1 MNKSPR
7 QALYRK
13 YRSHTFDEVI
23 GQGHVTSI
31 LAAAVQQGK
40 ISHAYLL
47 TGPRGVGKTS
57 VARIL
62 AHAITKLPYT
72 GEDQPLDIIE
82 IDAASNNGIDD
93 IRDLRDKARVAPA
106 HAARKVYIIDEV
118 HMLSKAAFNGLLKIL
133 EEPPAHVVFILA
145 TTDYDKLPA
154 TIISRTQRFHFR
166 LVEAPIVAQ
175 HLAHIAAQ
183 EGITADKEA
192 LMTIAERGGGSL
204 RDSIS
209 LFDQLQS
216 GHQHITAQLVDDVLG
231 LAPRQRIDEL
241 TTAIAARQPALVVRH
256 VSELV
261 ATGIS
266 PATLASQLA
275 AAVRARIADEPWLIT
290 TLEGLAHTPQST
302 QPEVALLVALL
313 GPMEQQP
320 PRPDTAPAHQPSPA
334 PHTTP
339 PATPAPMAPHTPQ
352 PSTTQVNAPAKPT
365 ASIPSTPA
373 PAPSAKQPTNTPHPA
388 RLADFDQAAW
398 LEAARQASLGLY
410 SILSACTVRTDG
422 DTLTIYT
429 GKAFTQHKL
438 ESTRFRPLLAKI
450 TADLVGE
457 AQIVIIGTPPPPT
470 DSTAARVAEF
480 MGGGEE
486 VDVNE

>member
-1 MNKSPR
+1 
-7 QALYRK
+7 
-13 YRSHTFDEVI
+13 
-23 GQGHVTSI
+23 
-31 LAAAVQQGK
+31 
-40 ISHAYLL
+40 
-47 TGPRGVGKTS
+47 
-57 VARIL
+57 
-62 AHAITKLPYT
+62 
-72 GEDQPLDIIE
+72 
-82 IDAASNNGIDD
+82 
-93 IRDLRDKARVAPA
+93 
-106 HAARKVYIIDEV
+106 
-118 HMLSKAAFNGLLKIL
+118 
-133 EEPPAHVVFILA
+133 
-145 TTDYDKLPA
+145 
-154 TIISRTQRFHFR
+154 
-166 LVEAPIVAQ
+166 
-175 HLAHIAAQ
+175 
-183 EGITADKEA
+183 
-192 LMTIAERGGGSL
+192 MTIAERGSGSL

-241 TTAIAARQPALVVRH
+241 TTAIAARQPALVVRY

-261 ATGIS
+261 ARGIS

-320 PRPDTAPAHQPSPA
+320 PRPDTPPAHQPSP
-334 PHTTP
+334 
-339 PATPAPMAPHTPQ
+339 APHTPQ
-352 PSTTQVNAPAKPT
+352 PSTTQVNAPVKP
-365 ASIPSTPA
+365 IPSTPA
-373 PAPSAKQPTNTPHPA
+373 PAPSAKQPPSAPHPA

>member
-23 GQGHVTSI
+23 GQEHVTSI

-106 HAARKVYIIDEV
+106 QAARKVYIIDEV

-241 TTAIAARQPALVVRH
+241 TTAIAARQPALVVRY

-261 ATGIS
+261 ARGIS

-320 PRPDTAPAHQPSPA
+320 PRPDTPPAHQPSP
-334 PHTTP
+334 
-339 PATPAPMAPHTPQ
+339 APHTPQ
-352 PSTTQVNAPAKPT
+352 PSTTQVNAPVKP
-365 ASIPSTPA
+365 IPSTPA
-373 PAPSAKQPTNTPHPA
+373 PAPSAKQPPSAPHPA

>member
-23 GQGHVTSI
+23 GQEHVTSI

-133 EEPPAHVVFILA
+133 EEPPTHVVFILA

-241 TTAIAARQPALVVRH
+241 TTAIAARQPALVVRY

-261 ATGIS
+261 ARGIS

-320 PRPDTAPAHQPSPA
+320 PRPDTPPAHQPSP
-334 PHTTP
+334 
-339 PATPAPMAPHTPQ
+339 APHTPQ
-352 PSTTQVNAPAKPT
+352 PSTTQVNAPVKP
-365 ASIPSTPA
+365 IPSTPA
-373 PAPSAKQPTNTPHPA
+373 PAPSAKQPPSAPHPA

-486 VDVNE
+486 VDVNQ

>member
-1 MNKSPR
+1 
-7 QALYRK
+7 
-13 YRSHTFDEVI
+13 
-23 GQGHVTSI
+23 
-31 LAAAVQQGK
+31 
-40 ISHAYLL
+40 
-47 TGPRGVGKTS
+47 
-57 VARIL
+57 
-62 AHAITKLPYT
+62 
-72 GEDQPLDIIE
+72 
-82 IDAASNNGIDD
+82 
-93 IRDLRDKARVAPA
+93 
-106 HAARKVYIIDEV
+106 
-118 HMLSKAAFNGLLKIL
+118 MLSKAAFNGLLKIL

-241 TTAIAARQPALVVRH
+241 TTAIAAGQPALVVRH

-261 ATGIS
+261 ARGIS

-320 PRPDTAPAHQPSPA
+320 PQPAAAPAHQPSPA

-352 PSTTQVNAPAKPT
+352 PSTTQVDTPVKP
-365 ASIPSTPA
+365 IPSTPA
-373 PAPSAKQPTNTPHPA
+373 PAPSAKQPPRAPHPA
-388 RLADFDQAAW
+388 HLADFDQAAW

-410 SILSACTVRTDG
+410 SILSACTVRTDE

>member
-23 GQGHVTSI
+23 GQEHVTSI

-241 TTAIAARQPALVVRH
+241 TTAIAARQPALVVRY

-261 ATGIS
+261 ARGIS

-320 PRPDTAPAHQPSPA
+320 PRPDTPPAHQPSP
-334 PHTTP
+334 
-339 PATPAPMAPHTPQ
+339 APHTPQ
-352 PSTTQVNAPAKPT
+352 PSTTQVNAPVKP
-365 ASIPSTPA
+365 IPSTPA
-373 PAPSAKQPTNTPHPA
+373 PAPSAKQPPSAPHPA

>member
-23 GQGHVTSI
+23 GQEHVTSI

-313 GPMEQQP
+313 SPMEQQP
-320 PRPDTAPAHQPSPA
+320 PQPAAAPAHQPSP
-334 PHTTP
+334 
-339 PATPAPMAPHTPQ
+339 APHTPQ
-352 PSTTQVNAPAKPT
+352 PSTTQVNAPVKPT
-365 ASIPSTPA
+365 PSTPA
-373 PAPSAKQPTNTPHPA
+373 PTPPTTQPPSTPRPA
-388 RLADFDQAAW
+388 HLADFDQAAW

-486 VDVNE
+486 VDVNQ

>member
-23 GQGHVTSI
+23 GQEHVTSI

-241 TTAIAARQPALVVRH
+241 TTAIAAHQPALIVRH

-261 ATGIS
+261 ARGIS

-320 PRPDTAPAHQPSPA
+320 PHPSTAPAHQPSLA
-334 PHTTP
+334 PRTTP
-339 PATPAPMAPHTPQ
+339 PATTAPTAPHTPQ
-352 PSTTQVNAPAKPT
+352 SSTTQVNAPAQP
-365 ASIPSTPA
+365 APSVPSTPA
-373 PAPSAKQPTNTPHPA
+373 PATQPPSTPHPA
-388 RLADFDQAAW
+388 HLADFDQAAW

-410 SILSACTVRTDG
+410 SILSACTVRTDR

-486 VDVNE
+486 IDVNE

>member
-23 GQGHVTSI
+23 GQEHVTSI

-133 EEPPAHVVFILA
+133 EEPPTHVVFILA

-241 TTAIAARQPALVVRH
+241 TTAIAAGQPALVVRQM
-256 VSELV
+256 SELV
-261 ATGIS
+261 ARGIS
-266 PATLASQLA
+266 PVTLASQLA

-320 PRPDTAPAHQPSPA
+320 PRPDTPPAHQPSP
-334 PHTTP
+334 
-339 PATPAPMAPHTPQ
+339 APHTPQ
-352 PSTTQVNAPAKPT
+352 PSTTQVNAPVKP
-365 ASIPSTPA
+365 IPSTPA
-373 PAPSAKQPTNTPHPA
+373 PAPSAKQPPSAPHPA

>member
-23 GQGHVTSI
+23 GQEHVTSI

-231 LAPRQRIDEL
+231 LTPRQRIDEL
-241 TTAIAARQPALVVRH
+241 TTAIAARQPALVVRY

-261 ATGIS
+261 ARGIS

-320 PRPDTAPAHQPSPA
+320 PRPDTPPAHQPSP
-334 PHTTP
+334 
-339 PATPAPMAPHTPQ
+339 APHTPQ
-352 PSTTQVNAPAKPT
+352 PSTTQVNAPVKP
-365 ASIPSTPA
+365 IPSTLA
-373 PAPSAKQPTNTPHPA
+373 PAPSAKQPPSAPHPA
-388 RLADFDQAAW
+388 HLADFDQAAW

>member
-23 GQGHVTSI
+23 GQEHVTSI

-40 ISHAYLL
+40 MSHAYLL

-106 HAARKVYIIDEV
+106 QADYKVYIIDEV

-166 LVEAPIVAQ
+166 LVEAPIVAK

-256 VSELV
+256 VSELI
-261 ATGIS
+261 ASGIS

-275 AAVRARIADEPWLIT
+275 VAVRARIADEPWLIT
-290 TLEGLAHTPQST
+290 TLEGLIHTAQST

-320 PRPDTAPAHQPSPA
+320 PQPAAAPAHQPNPA

-339 PATPAPMAPHTPQ
+339 PATPALMAPHTPQ
-352 PSTTQVNAPAKPT
+352 PSSAHPDTPAQP
-365 ASIPSTPA
+365 AAASTPA
-373 PAPSAKQPTNTPHPA
+373 PAQPTEQPA
-388 RLADFDQAAW
+388 STSRPAHLADFDQAAW

-450 TADLVGE
+450 TTDLVGE

-486 VDVNE
+486 VDVNQ

>member
-31 LAAAVQQGK
+31 LAAALQQGK

-106 HAARKVYIIDEV
+106 QAARKVYIIDEV

-175 HLAHIAAQ
+175 HLAHIATQ
-183 EGITADKEA
+183 EGITADTEA

-241 TTAIAARQPALVVRH
+241 TTAIATRQPALVVRY

-261 ATGIS
+261 AHGIS

-275 AAVRARIADEPWLIT
+275 AAVRTRIADEPWLIT

-320 PRPDTAPAHQPSPA
+320 PHPSAAPAHQPSPA
-334 PHTTP
+334 PRTTP
-339 PATPAPMAPHTPQ
+339 PATAAPTAPHTPQ
-352 PSTTQVNAPAKPT
+352 SSTTQVGAPAQP
-365 ASIPSTPA
+365 ASSVPHTPA
-373 PAPSAKQPTNTPHPA
+373 PAPPATQPPSTPRPA
-388 RLADFDQAAW
+388 HLADFDQAAW

>member
-23 GQGHVTSI
+23 SQEHVTSI

-231 LAPRQRIDEL
+231 LAPRQCIDEL
-241 TTAIAARQPALVVRH
+241 TTAIAARQPALIVRH

-334 PHTTP
+334 PRTTP
-339 PATPAPMAPHTPQ
+339 PATKQ
-352 PSTTQVNAPAKPT
+352 P
-365 ASIPSTPA
+365 
-373 PAPSAKQPTNTPHPA
+373 PSAPHPA